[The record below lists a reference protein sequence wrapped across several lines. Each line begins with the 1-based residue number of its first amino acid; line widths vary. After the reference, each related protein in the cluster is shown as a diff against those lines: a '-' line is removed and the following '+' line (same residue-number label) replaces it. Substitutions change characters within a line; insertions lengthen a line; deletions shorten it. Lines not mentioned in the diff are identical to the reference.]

1 MLACGLIPWDKN
13 LGLRPNGISEVLRRI
28 ASRVVVSHIREDII
42 SAIGSLQVC
51 AGQEAGCE
59 SLVHAM
65 HEIYEDQSSEAVL
78 LVDAS
83 NAFNTINRNAFL
95 HNITIICPPLARY
108 VRNCYYANTR
118 LFIIGGGEI
127 QSMEGTTQG
136 DPTAMAIYA
145 IAIIPLILMLV
156 AEANQVDN
164 TTKTAAYA
172 DDLTAAGTIMHLR
185 NWWET
190 LCRLGPKFGYFPEG
204 SKSWL
209 IVKEKE
215 VQKAQSVF
223 KDTNI
228 KITTEGQRHLGAVI
242 GSETFKQKYVQEK
255 IDQWIKELR
264 VLCKI
269 AWCEPQ
275 AAYSGFIKG
284 FKHKP
289 IYFMRTIPN
298 IKTQLKQL
306 DDVIRTEFI
315 PAITGGINCS
325 DTERRLMSLPPRF
338 GGLGIPIFSESA
350 QKEYEFSTILSKGL
364 TTNII
369 NQ

>member
-1 MLACGLIPWDKN
+1 
-13 LGLRPNGISEVLRRI
+13 
-28 ASRVVVSHIREDII
+28 
-42 SAIGSLQVC
+42 
-51 AGQEAGCE
+51 
-59 SLVHAM
+59 
-65 HEIYEDQSSEAVL
+65 
-78 LVDAS
+78 
-83 NAFNTINRNAFL
+83 
-95 HNITIICPPLARY
+95 
-108 VRNCYYANTR
+108 
-118 LFIIGGGEI
+118 
-127 QSMEGTTQG
+127 MEETTQG
-136 DPTAMAIYA
+136 DHTAMAIYA

-172 DDLTAAGTIMHLR
+172 DDLTAAGTIMRLR